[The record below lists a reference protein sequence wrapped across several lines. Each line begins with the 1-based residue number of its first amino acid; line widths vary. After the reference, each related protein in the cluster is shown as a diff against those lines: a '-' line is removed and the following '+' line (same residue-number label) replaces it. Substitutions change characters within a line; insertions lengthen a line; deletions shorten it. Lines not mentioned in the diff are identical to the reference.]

1 MVDCG
6 VYVDGKRLPGKYTH
20 AAALAKVREQELE
33 GKQAF
38 VWIGLHEP
46 DHHQMQAVADVFC
59 LHELAV
65 EDAVHAHQRPKL
77 ERYDRTLFL
86 VLKTVNYVEHESVAK
101 AREIVETGEI
111 MIFVG
116 ADFVVTVRH
125 GEHSGLAGVRKRM
138 DASPAIMKLGP
149 YAIMHAIA
157 DHVVDSYLD
166 VTDLIETDIDA
177 MEEDIFSPRTHTN
190 IECIYLLKREVVEL
204 RRAVSPLTVALQ
216 RLGTDHNDLISIE
229 VRRYMRDV
237 LDHNI
242 TASDRITS
250 YDDMLSSLVQ
260 AALGRVDATERRH
273 AQDIGLGG
281 DRRGAD
287 RGGRHLRDELR
298 AHARAALGV
307 GLSGGAGADGQRV
320 FVVVSHLPA
329 QPLALTRSRRA
340 PRRVEHVNTVLA
352 PRLPHRVSALEPHPC
367 RLVRRDRDRG
377 QHGCRITRRGQRNIG
392 NVAGAQQNRGKRSP
406 VPQRR
411 AEVDQRIRF
420 QHQAFHGGCGG
431 QYGHGA
437 CQSGR

>member
-166 VTDLIETDIDA
+166 VTDLIQTDIDA

-260 AALGRVDATERRH
+260 AALGRVAMQQNVDMRKISAWV
-273 AQDIGLGG
+273 AI
-281 DRRGAD
+281 
-287 RGGRHLRDELR
+287 
-298 AHARAALGV
+298 AAV
-307 GLSGGAGADGQRV
+307 PTA
-320 FVVVSHLPA
+320 
-329 QPLALTRSRRA
+329 
-340 PRRVEHVNTVLA
+340 
-352 PRLPHRVSALEPHPC
+352 
-367 RLVRRDRDRG
+367 
-377 QHGCRITRRGQRNIG
+377 
-392 NVAGAQQNRGKRSP
+392 VAGIYGMNFEHMPELHWAWGYPAVLVLMASVCLLLYP
-406 VPQRR
+406 TFRR
-411 AEVDQRIRF
+411 N
-420 QHQAFHGGCGG
+420 HWL
-431 QYGHGA
+431 
-437 CQSGR
+437 